1 MTTVVNN
8 SPSGDGDSSNG
19 LLMGII
25 VFVILLFVVGYFAL
39 PMMRGADVTVTPTPM
54 PEQTE
59 TTENTDNTDI
69 NVDVPDVNVNVTQV
83 PQDVNVVVTGM
94 PQEVVVTPTP

>member
-59 TTENTDNTDI
+59 NTDNTDI
-69 NVDVPDVNVNVTQV
+69 NVDVPDVNVNVTQM
-83 PQDVNVVVTGM
+83 PQDINVVVTGT
-94 PQEVVVTPTP
+94 PEEVVVTPTP